1 MKVHVVHH
9 ETDADFVAGL
19 ARVLGPHRFDLHPT
33 PEGADVAL
41 VLVSR
46 AALRD
51 GLADRPERAL
61 RAGLATLPVVLGGDV
76 VPLRFPVPA
85 KHVPHATEVTEV
97 VRLLEDHRK
106 NAGRKIADGKRE
118 LFGYGLLLALLGR
131 AS

>member
-1 MKVHVVHH
+1 VRVHVVHH
-9 ETDADFVAGL
+9 ASDADFVAGL
-19 ARVLGPHRFDLHPT
+19 AGVLGPHRFALHAT

-51 GLADRPERAL
+51 GLGDGPARAL

-76 VPLRFPVPA
+76 VPMRFPVPA
-85 KHVPHATEVTEV
+85 KHVAHATEVGEV

-106 NAGRKIADGKRE
+106 NAGRKIAEGKRE